1 MHPLRLDHA
10 ALLALVQA
18 ITEFLPISSSGH
30 LILLPRLLGW
40 ADQGLE
46 FDIATNTGTLLAVMA
61 FYRQELKD
69 LTVGFVTGREIE
81 GEDFV
86 PRRLAL
92 QLAVATIPAAIVG
105 LLFHDAIATYARN
118 PLLIACNAAFFGV
131 LMLVADRFGKRERGI
146 AEMTWTDVAIVG
158 CAQALALNPGTSR
171 SGITITAALFLGLA
185 RPAAARFSFLLSI
198 PIGILAAGHSLV
210 DPILHG
216 TPPEVGWGAT
226 AVGVGVSAVAGYLVI
241 GWLLGWLRTRSLT
254 VFAVYRLLLALAIV
268 GLFWR

>member
-1 MHPLRLDHA
+1 MRLDHA
-10 ALLALVQA
+10 AILALVQA

-61 FYRQELKD
+61 FYRRELRD
-69 LTVGFVTGREIE
+69 LIVGFFTGAQVE

-92 QLAVATIPAAIVG
+92 QLAVGTIPAAVAG
-105 LLFHDAIATYARN
+105 LLFHDSIATVARN
-118 PLLIACNAAFFGV
+118 PLLIALNAAFFGV
-131 LMLVADRFGKRERGI
+131 LMLVADRFGRRERGI
-146 AEMTWTDVAIVG
+146 ADLAWKDVVLIG

-171 SGITITAALFLGLA
+171 SGITLTAALFLGLA

-198 PIGILAAGHSLV
+198 PIGILAAAHSGLG
-210 DPILHG
+210 LLKG
-216 TPPEVGWGAT
+216 QAPEVGWAAT
-226 AVGVGVSAVAGYLVI
+226 LVGIAVSAVAGYLVI
-241 GWLLGWLRTRSLT
+241 GWLLGWLRQRSLT
-254 VFAVYRLLLALAIV
+254 VFAVYRLILAVVIA
-268 GLFWR
+268 GLFWG

>member
-1 MHPLRLDHA
+1 MRLDHA
-10 ALLALVQA
+10 AILALVQA

-61 FYRQELKD
+61 FYRRELRD
-69 LTVGFVTGREIE
+69 LIVGFFTGAQVE

-92 QLAVATIPAAIVG
+92 QLAVGTIPAAVAG
-105 LLFHDAIATYARN
+105 LLFHDSIATVARN
-118 PLLIACNAAFFGV
+118 PLLIALNAAFFGV
-131 LMLVADRFGKRERGI
+131 LMLVADRFGRRERGI
-146 AEMTWTDVAIVG
+146 SDLAWKDVVLIG

-198 PIGILAAGHSLV
+198 PIGILAAAHSGLG
-210 DPILHG
+210 LLKG
-216 TPPEVGWGAT
+216 QAPEVGWAAT
-226 AVGVGVSAVAGYLVI
+226 LVGIAVSAVAGYLVI
-241 GWLLGWLRTRSLT
+241 GWLLGWLRQRSLT
-254 VFAVYRLLLALAIV
+254 VFAVYRLILAVAIA
-268 GLFWR
+268 GLFWWS

>member
-1 MHPLRLDHA
+1 MRLDHA
-10 ALLALVQA
+10 AILALVQA

-46 FDIATNTGTLLAVMA
+46 FDIATNTGTLLAVIA
-61 FYRQELKD
+61 FYRRELKD
-69 LTVGFVTGREIE
+69 LIVGFFTGREVE

-92 QLAVATIPAAIVG
+92 QLAVGTIPAAVAG
-105 LLFHDAIATYARN
+105 LLFHDSISTVARN
-118 PLLIACNAAFFGV
+118 PLLIAVNAAIFGL
-131 LMLVADRFGKRERGI
+131 LMLAADRWGRRERGI
-146 AEMTWTDVAIVG
+146 ADLSWGDVAIIG
-158 CAQALALNPGTSR
+158 LAQALALNPGTSR

-198 PIGILAAGHSLV
+198 PIGILAAGHSGLG
-210 DPILHG
+210 LLKGHA
-216 TPPEVGWGAT
+216 PEVGWPAT
-226 AVGVGVSAVAGYLVI
+226 LLGIAVSAVAGYLVI
-241 GWLLGWLRTRSLT
+241 GWLLGWLRQRSLT
-254 VFAVYRLLLALAIV
+254 VFGVYRLILAVVIV

>member
-1 MHPLRLDHA
+1 MRLDHA
-10 ALLALVQA
+10 AILALVQA

-61 FYRQELKD
+61 FYRRELRD
-69 LTVGFVTGREIE
+69 LIVGFFTGAQVE

-92 QLAVATIPAAIVG
+92 QLAVGTVPAAVAG
-105 LLFHDAIATYARN
+105 LLFHDSIATVARN
-118 PLLIACNAAFFGV
+118 PLLIALNAAFFGV
-131 LMLVADRFGKRERGI
+131 LMLVADRFGRRERGI
-146 AEMTWTDVAIVG
+146 ADLAWKDVVLIG

-171 SGITITAALFLGLA
+171 SGITLTAALFLGLA

-198 PIGILAAGHSLV
+198 PIGILAAAHSGLGLLKGQAP
-210 DPILHG
+210 D
-216 TPPEVGWGAT
+216 VGWAAT
-226 AVGVGVSAVAGYLVI
+226 LVGIAVSAVAGYLVI
-241 GWLLGWLRTRSLT
+241 GWLLGWLRQRSLT
-254 VFAVYRLLLALAIV
+254 VFAVYRLILAVVIA
-268 GLFWR
+268 GLFWGS